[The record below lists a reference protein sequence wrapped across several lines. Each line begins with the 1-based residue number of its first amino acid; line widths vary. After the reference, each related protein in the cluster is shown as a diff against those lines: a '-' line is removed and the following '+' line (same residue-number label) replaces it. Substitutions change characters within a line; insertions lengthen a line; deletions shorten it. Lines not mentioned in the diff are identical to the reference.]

1 METSVTERLAQL
13 RNSGVDNLVIG
24 APDINGN
31 FRTKRFSLGLFTK
44 ENVEIAFSDYL
55 FAADRQE
62 ALMRPRAG
70 FAGYFPTE
78 AAGLPDV
85 YVRPDWDLLRVLPW
99 DPKTA
104 LVLGDFY
111 TLDGEEVPISPR
123 GVLKRVIRRL
133 ESMGLQAMA
142 GCEFE
147 FFIFRGRPEEV
158 RANTRS
164 LVPFSTGPAYSYVR
178 GAEDELVLGS
188 VRRFIEQAGIPLEAA
203 NPEAAPGQNEITIRY
218 ADALAAADHAFL
230 YKQFISELL
239 AREQLTASFIAK
251 LTRDGYGN
259 SGHIHVSLRDAN
271 GNPLMTAPDGDFSD
285 TTYQALSGYLSTL
298 PEFASFY
305 APYVNSYRRYQ
316 TPYSLGGDNIAWGVE
331 NRSCAVRLIHA
342 GTHGTRLELRTPG
355 SDMNPYVA
363 LAAALAGV
371 GHGIEQKLQPPAAC
385 SGDAYQDESISRVPN
400 DLTAATHL
408 LHDSTLAR
416 DWLGS
421 DFVDYYEETRFWETE
436 QHRLAVT
443 DWEVERYL

>member
-1 METSVTERLAQL
+1 MKTSVAERLAQL
-13 RNSGVDNLVIG
+13 RNDGVDNLVIG
-24 APDINGN
+24 APDVNGN
-31 FRTKRFSLGLFTK
+31 FRTKRFSLGLFAK
-44 ENVEIAFSDYL
+44 EDVEIAFSDYL

-62 ALMRPRAG
+62 ALMRPRPG
-70 FAGYFPTE
+70 FSGYFPTE
-78 AAGLPDV
+78 TSGLPDV
-85 YVRPDWDLLRVLPW
+85 YVRPDWSLLRVLPW
-99 DPKTA
+99 DPRTA

-111 TLDGEEVPISPR
+111 TIDGEEVSISPR
-123 GVLKRVIRRL
+123 GVLKRVIKRL
-133 ESMGLQAMA
+133 DDMGLQAMA

-158 RANTRS
+158 RANTGS
-164 LVPFSTGPAYSYVR
+164 LTPFSTGPAYSYTR
-178 GAEDELVLGS
+178 GAEDELVLGN
-188 VRRFIEQAGIPLEAA
+188 VRRMIEQAGIPLEAA
-203 NPEAAPGQNEITIRY
+203 NPESAPGQNEITIRY
-218 ADALAAADHAFL
+218 AEALAAADHAFL

-259 SGHIHVSLRDAN
+259 SGHIHVSLRDSD
-271 GNPLMTAPDGDFSD
+271 GKPLMTTPDDQFSD
-285 TTYQALSGYLSTL
+285 TTYQALSGYLTTL
-298 PEFASFY
+298 PEFTSFY

-342 GTHGTRLELRTPG
+342 GAYGSRLELRTPG
-355 SDMNPYVA
+355 SDMNPYLA

-371 GHGIEQKLQPPAAC
+371 GHGIEQRLKHPDECP
-385 SGDAYQDESISRVPN
+385 GDAYQDESINRVPN
-400 DLTAATHL
+400 DLTVATRL

-416 DWLGS
+416 DWLGK

-443 DWEVERYL
+443 DWEIDRYL